1 MRVEFAEGFEEDL
14 DRIREHLTSH
24 GANVE
29 ARFAEIFDALKI
41 LRRNP
46 YIGYEVESG
55 LRELV
60 IGDKRRHRGY
70 LVLYDVYEVADDVA
84 DDEEN
89 EPEGLVVVNAIRSQ
103 HESGYH

>member
-1 MRVEFAEGFEEDL
+1 MNVEFAEGFEEDL
-14 DRIREHLTSH
+14 DRIREHLASH

-29 ARFAEIFDALKI
+29 ARLAEIFETLTI

-46 YIGYEVESG
+46 YIGYEAEHG

-70 LVLYDVYEVADDVA
+70 FVLYDVYEEPGEDAG
-84 DDEEN
+84 DEDN
-89 EPEGLVVVNAIRSQ
+89 GPRGVVVVNALRSQ